1 MIYVKFHTFV
11 EELYQK
17 IMGKKFL
24 WLISGLIV
32 ITAAT
37 TLLIYSLVSAKVPCN
52 HSEAGKLIYIDRDDN
67 ADSVCAKA
75 EIGWRWNVYNNVIKY
90 HLRTG
95 CYRIKPGTTYFTLY
109 RQLRNGIQEPVRLIV
124 PSTRTISKLA
134 SILSQSLM
142 VDSAEIASAL
152 TDSIYC
158 STYGYTRATIP
169 ALFIPNSYEV
179 YWNISV
185 DKLIERMEREN
196 NRFWTAER
204 KQKAE
209 ACGLT
214 REQVATLASIV
225 DEETA
230 NNGEKPIIAGLY
242 LNRLHKKIP
251 LQADPTVKFAVG
263 DFSLRRILNIHLL
276 TESPY
281 NTYRHS
287 GLPPGPI
294 RIASIAGLD
303 AVLNHARHNY
313 LYMCAKEDFS
323 GTHNFAATLSEHNRN
338 AQRYRRALNKRGI
351 R

>member
-1 MIYVKFHTFV
+1 
-11 EELYQK
+11 
-17 IMGKKFL
+17 MGKKFL

-32 ITAAT
+32 ITATT
-37 TLLIYSLVSAKVPCN
+37 TLLIYSLISAKVQCN

-75 EIGWRWNVYNNVIKY
+75 GIGWRWDVYNKALKY

-95 CYRIKPGTTYFTLY
+95 CYRIKPGTTYFALY
-109 RQLRNGIQEPVRLIV
+109 RQLRNGIQEPVKLVV
-124 PSTRTISKLA
+124 PSTRTINKLA
-134 SILSQSLM
+134 SIMSKSLM
-142 VDSAEIASAL
+142 VDSAEIASVL
-152 TDSIYC
+152 TDSTYC
-158 STYGYTRATIP
+158 ATRGYTTATIP

-196 NRFWTAER
+196 NRFWTADR
-204 KQKAE
+204 KSKAE
-209 ACGLT
+209 NCGLT

-230 NNGEKPIIAGLY
+230 NDSEKPMIAGLY
-242 LNRLHKKIP
+242 LNRLRMRMP
-251 LQADPTVKFAVG
+251 LQADPTVKYAVG

-276 TESPY
+276 VESPY
-281 NTYRHS
+281 NTYRNT

-294 RIASIAGLD
+294 RIPSIAGLD
-303 AVLNHARHNY
+303 AVLNHAKHKY

-323 GTHNFAATLSEHNRN
+323 GTHNFAASLSEHHRN
-338 AQRYRRALNKRGI
+338 AQRYRMALNKRGI